1 MSHLC
6 VCITKTRPQVVPAVL
21 DAEQR
26 EMEEMRS
33 LIDNGAF
40 GPPGR
45 AHARLKE
52 GMDPTRD
59 RGARLVFLA
68 HFPSTSRW

>member
-6 VCITKTRPQVVPAVL
+6 VCIIKTRPQVVPAVL

-45 AHARLKE
+45 AHARLTERRKE
-52 GMDPTRD
+52 WTQHTTEER
-59 RGARLVFLA
+59 AL
-68 HFPSTSRW
+68 SS